1 MNKVLTSRGGSACAE
16 RRRCFRRTACHNR
29 GGGHIP
35 SVDSWGFEQLSDTD
49 MAAVMGEGW
58 RSGVCTVA
66 VKAGGYLLFG
76 INTITANPVGQAFG
90 LGLVIMAGAICA

>member
-1 MNKVLTSRGGSACAE
+1 MNKVLTLAVAVLVLSVGAAFAE
-16 RRRCFRRTACHNR
+16 PPVTTVA
-29 GGGHIP
+29 GDTS